1 MSCTCSCNSFV
12 TPFQL
17 WNDVSICNSEVISTS
32 GLAAMLILTVRYI
45 SYILCIVALG
55 VMSCLDIELIFRLG
69 MMLLD
74 LAKFLLL
81 PVFDPN
87 LGC

>member
-1 MSCTCSCNSFV
+1 
-12 TPFQL
+12 
-17 WNDVSICNSEVISTS
+17 
-32 GLAAMLILTVRYI
+32 
-45 SYILCIVALG
+45 
-55 VMSCLDIELIFRLG
+55 MSCLDIELIFRLG